1 MAGRAVALVLVG
13 AGLTVGCSSGDDV
26 SPSGPDVTV
35 APSDDVPVDSAT
47 PTVPADF
54 VADIRPAIDAV
65 EAELGGPQQYFEVT
79 ANGRFVN
86 VFVAVDDA
94 TAAVPYLYVDGDLQ
108 PPAPAQEGA
117 SGNTFA
123 ATDLDFD
130 EATLLDRVADEL
142 PNTQIEALSVYGDG
156 VGATYVVGG
165 RSSVGGMLDIVITS
179 DGAVVSV
186 DPI

>member
-1 MAGRAVALVLVG
+1 MTAATLFV
-13 AGLTVGCSSGDDV
+13 VGCSSGEDV
-26 SPSGPDVTV
+26 TPAGGEVTIAPSGTG
-35 APSDDVPVDSAT
+35 STDSSL
-47 PTVPADF
+47 PRVPADF
-54 VADIRPAIDAV
+54 VGEIRPAIAAV
-65 EAELGGPQQYFEVT
+65 EAELGGPQRYFEVT

-86 VFVAVDDA
+86 LFVAVDDA
-94 TAAVPYLYVDGDLQ
+94 TAAVPYLYVDGELQ

-117 SGNTFA
+117 SGNTFVA
-123 ATDLDFD
+123 ADLDFD
-130 EATLLDRVADEL
+130 ESTLLDRLVEEL

-179 DGAVVSV
+179 DGGVVSV